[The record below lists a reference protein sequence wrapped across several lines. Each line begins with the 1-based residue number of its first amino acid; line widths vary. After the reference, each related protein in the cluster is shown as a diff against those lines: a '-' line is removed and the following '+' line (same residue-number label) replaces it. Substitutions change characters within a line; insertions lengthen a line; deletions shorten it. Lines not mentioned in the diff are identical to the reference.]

1 MSYLLGIDV
10 GTSSVK
16 ALLCD
21 VTTGEVVTTASS
33 PLELLQPHAG
43 WSEQDPEEWW
53 RAVVHAVRNTLAV
66 AMMYKRGIVA
76 VGLSGQMH
84 GSVLLTQDAVASGGS
99 DGSVVRPALL
109 WNDQRTAA
117 QCAEIERRVGGRAA
131 LVREVGNAALTGF
144 TAPKL
149 LWVRENEPELWS
161 AVGGFCLP
169 KDYIG
174 FRMTGNLATDVGDAS
189 GTLLFDVSKR
199 RWHEGVC
206 GALGIPAAILPRVYE
221 SAGVVGQL
229 TAWAAKVTGLPQR
242 IPVIAGSG
250 DNMTSAVGG
259 GVVEEGI
266 VAAAM
271 GTSGVVIAHAA
282 KPVVDD
288 GGSGGATERL
298 SDGGKTLSG
307 RTHTMCSAAGA
318 DAWCITGC
326 MLSAGGSLKWV
337 RDTLFAGVGYEE
349 LMFEASKAPAGSGGL
364 VFLPY
369 LTGERC
375 PHPDPS
381 ARGGWIGLTSRHTR
395 GHLVR
400 SVVEGVS
407 FGMGQIMDI
416 VRGMGIRAE
425 RVRISGGGAKSPMW
439 RQILADVFG
448 APVVMT
454 NSEEGPAHGAAL
466 LAGVGAGVW
475 KSVPEACRVAI
486 KETHVT
492 EPGDGGQFAGVR
504 RVYEELYGDL
514 RGRFGELGA
523 GDR

>member
-10 GTSSVK
+10 GTSAVK

-33 PLELLQPHAG
+33 PLELLRPHVG
-43 WSEQDPEEWW
+43 WSEQEPDDWW
-53 RAVVHAVRNTLAV
+53 RAVVHSIRNTMAV
-66 AMMYKRGIVA
+66 AMLYKRGIVA

-84 GSVLLTQDAVASGGS
+84 GSVLLTRQALASGGE
-99 DGSVVRPALL
+99 DGTVVRPALL

-117 QCAEIERRVGGRAA
+117 QCEEIERRLGGRAA
-131 LVREVGNAALTGF
+131 LVAQVGNAALTGF

-149 LWVRENEPELWS
+149 LWVREHEPELW
-161 AVGGFCLP
+161 AQVAGVCLP

-174 FRMTGNLATDVGDAS
+174 FRMTGRLATDVGDAS
-189 GTLLFDVSKR
+189 GTLLFDVANR

-206 GALGIPAAILPRVYE
+206 GALGIGPGILPRAYE
-221 SAGVVGQL
+221 SAAVVGTM
-229 TAWAAKVTGLPQR
+229 TAWAAKVTGLPQG

-259 GVVEEGI
+259 GVVEPGI
-266 VAAAM
+266 VAAAL
-271 GTSGVVIAHAA
+271 GTSGVVIAHART
-282 KPVVDD
+282 PVVDV
-288 GGSGGATERL
+288 A
-298 SDGGKTLSG
+298 GKGEEVG

-349 LMFEASKAPAGSGGL
+349 LMFEASQAPAGSGGL

-375 PHPDPS
+375 PHPDPA

-416 VRGMGIRAE
+416 VRGMGIKAE

-439 RQILADVFG
+439 RQILADVFQ

-486 KETHVT
+486 RETTVT
-492 EPGDGGQFAGVR
+492 EPGDGGQYAGAR

-523 GDR
+523 VDR